1 MPTDALRIFLP
12 VYFLL
17 YFLFLFLFKAIA
29 IRKQIGK
36 SPFIFSCMSWYF
48 ILMIIALTV
57 YVTVFSFVP
66 EYYLLFLPI
75 TILDH
80 YIIQFIGLGLLVL
93 SFFWIII
100 AQNQMRKSWRVGI
113 DEQTKTDL
121 ITNGVFSF
129 SRNPIYLGMIA
140 SLIGLFLTTPN
151 VFTLV
156 LLTLSCILIGVQIK
170 YEENYLTKMH
180 GQSFLDYKK
189 NVRRMI

>member
-1 MPTDALRIFLP
+1 MPTVALRIFLTA
-12 VYFLL
+12 YFLL

-29 IRKQIGK
+29 IRRQIGK
-36 SPFIFSCMSWYF
+36 SPFIFSYMSWYF

-57 YVTVFSFVP
+57 YVTVFTFVP
-66 EYYLLFLPI
+66 EYYPLFLPI
-75 TILDH
+75 TILNH
-80 YIIQFIGLGLLVL
+80 YIIQFIGLNLLVL

-189 NVRRMI
+189 NVRRII